1 MIAIDWLMK
10 IRNKLLGALRV
21 SLPSQDTQPKL
32 RNTNKIAIKRIL
44 NHSSYHDESLMIS
57 PGRAGVN
64 LSPMTKRQRYSS
76 VNCLRDLEDEPS
88 TSPTEIRRAF
98 SRKPCIQTFDVCCMV
113 RVSDRNSDS
122 QESQQGHCALRTRP
136 LMIIRRKLCY
146 LLNTNSHICG
156 LNLRPWAPLSNL

>member
-1 MIAIDWLMK
+1 VPRTVNGTGQAPWLVVAHRTGGGNMIAIDWLMK

-76 VNCLRDLEDEPS
+76 VNCLRDSESWTNRVQVQKKYVALFRESPAFKRRMLYGPS
-88 TSPTEIRRAF
+88 
-98 SRKPCIQTFDVCCMV
+98 
-113 RVSDRNSDS
+113 
-122 QESQQGHCALRTRP
+122 
-136 LMIIRRKLCY
+136 
-146 LLNTNSHICG
+146 
-156 LNLRPWAPLSNL
+156 LRP

>member
-76 VNCLRDLEDEPS
+76 VNCLRDSESWTNRVQVQKKYVALFREALHS
-88 TSPTEIRRAF
+88 N
-98 SRKPCIQTFDVCCMV
+98 DVCCMV
-113 RVSDRNSDS
+113 RVSDRDSDS
-122 QESQQGHCALRTRP
+122 QESQQGDCALRTRP

-146 LLNTNSHICG
+146 LLTY
-156 LNLRPWAPLSNL
+156 